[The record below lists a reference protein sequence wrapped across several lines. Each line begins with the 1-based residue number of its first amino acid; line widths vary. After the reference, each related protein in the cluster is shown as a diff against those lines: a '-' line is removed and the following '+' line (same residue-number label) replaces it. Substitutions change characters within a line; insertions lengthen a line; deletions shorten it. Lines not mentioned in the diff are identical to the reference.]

1 MRILNI
7 VCGVAV
13 LITSLHLGHA
23 IHHFYGMAIR
33 KGSSGQPSGRAKRLP
48 WSWASCRL
56 WADVFCCSGAADAGL
71 PIPSTDDDRAG
82 NERLVN

>member
-7 VCGVAV
+7 LCGVAV

-33 KGSSGQPSGRAKRLP
+33 EGFLGPAFWAGEAAAVAVGILSFVGGCLLLRRGR
-48 WSWASCRL
+48 
-56 WADVFCCSGAADAGL
+56 
-71 PIPSTDDDRAG
+71 
-82 NERLVN
+82 